1 MRVLFRSGWLQIGR
15 SAPGRELPSDPVL
28 CFPLLDPEGKPQM
41 KTFSVDEEAADLIAA
56 ARDAKVFICT
66 FAFLRTHWERLFAT
80 IPQIDNFMVDELHMG
95 YGTAG
100 SQQVDSFFYVTDR
113 CSQFCG
119 MTGRSEEHTSELQSL
134 MRISY
139 AVFSLTKKNTEQQI
153 VGDSKV

>member
-1 MRVLFRSGWLQIGR
+1 
-15 SAPGRELPSDPVL
+15 
-28 CFPLLDPEGKPQM
+28 M

-113 CSQFCG
+113 CSKFCG
-119 MTGRSEEHTSELQSL
+119 MTGTLVDGRLDS
-134 MRISY
+134 
-139 AVFSLTKKNTEQQI
+139 VFPAKIGRAACRERGCQ
-153 VGDSKV
+153 